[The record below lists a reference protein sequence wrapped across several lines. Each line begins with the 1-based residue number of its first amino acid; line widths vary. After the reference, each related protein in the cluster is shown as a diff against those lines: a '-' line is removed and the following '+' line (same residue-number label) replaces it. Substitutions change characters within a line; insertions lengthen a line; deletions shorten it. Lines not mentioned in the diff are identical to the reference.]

1 MRKTRKEVLASAA
14 DYEELKIIASF
25 DDRLTEI
32 QRRFIV
38 NSGNKEA
45 MQSRYKDCLNK
56 KIGNIIEKA
65 ILFGF
70 TVDEV
75 DYIRR
80 NRNPDKIYE
89 KKVLL
94 YKRDEIKVAT
104 QLQYDEET
112 INKIKEAKSIKE
124 ISAIMSHA
132 RTSKWYNDK
141 CDRAALFRNN
151 VKENKTRVVE
161 NKKIETESKR
171 TRHLYTL
178 FFDDPQDMYCF
189 VVENHSKIT
198 NVKQGIHESSGLYR
212 LSYKIKDGHA
222 KEIRKIVADNF
233 IYTYRRGFSEGESKP
248 RVYRKENKNDIK

>member
-38 NSGNKEA
+38 NSGNKA
-45 MQSRYKDCLNK
+45 ALQSRYNDCLNK

-70 TVDEV
+70 TIDEV

-80 NRNPDKIYE
+80 NRNPDKFYE

-104 QLQYDEET
+104 QLQYDETT

-124 ISAIMSHA
+124 ISTIMSRA
-132 RTSKWYNDK
+132 RTSKWYADK
-141 CDRAALFRNN
+141 CDRAALFWKN
-151 VKENKTRVVE
+151 VKE
-161 NKKIETESKR
+161 NKKIETDPKR
-171 TRHLYTL
+171 TRHLYIL
-178 FFDDPQDMYCF
+178 FFDDPQDMYRF
-189 VVENHSKIT
+189 TVENHSKIS

-212 LSYKIKDGHA
+212 LSYKIKDGYA

-233 IYTYRRGFSEGESKP
+233 RYTYRRGFSEGESKP